1 MDRPMSNVHFKLM
14 SFEFK
19 FRDLF
24 LSPKKKLNEVGIR
37 PGFHILDY
45 GCGPGS
51 YSIAAAE
58 LVGNSGKVYALDIH
72 PLALQMVQKAASR
85 RGLGNIETI
94 CSDQPIGLEDNT
106 IDVVLLYDTYHEL
119 SDPDRVLEKLHRI
132 IKPHSILSFSDHHM
146 KEDEILSE
154 ITKTNLFALS
164 TKGKM
169 SYLFSKA

>member
-1 MDRPMSNVHFKLM
+1 MDRPMSNLHFKVM

-24 LSPKKKLNEVGIR
+24 LPPRKKLNDVGIR

-58 LVGNSGKVYALDIH
+58 LVGNSGKVRA
-72 PLALQMVQKAASR
+72 
-85 RGLGNIETI
+85 
-94 CSDQPIGLEDNT
+94 
-106 IDVVLLYDTYHEL
+106 
-119 SDPDRVLEKLHRI
+119 
-132 IKPHSILSFSDHHM
+132 
-146 KEDEILSE
+146 EDEILSE

-164 TKGKM
+164 RKGKM
-169 SYLFSKA
+169 SYLFLKG